1 MQSKTLLLPK
11 RVLFFIKGT
20 NIGMLKDIQWVKP
33 ADIEKES
40 FQIIGKLL
48 GERNFGPWQEP
59 VVKRVI
65 HTTADLEYADSLIF
79 SGDAVQKG
87 IAALKKGSCVVTDT
101 RMAEAGI
108 NKKVLTTFG
117 GEVRCFMDNPDI
129 AQRAKD
135 LEVTRASLCMDQAVT
150 DPCCKVFAIGNAP
163 TALIRLCELIDE
175 GKVQPELVIGV
186 PVGFVNVVEA
196 KELLKRKPVPLIIS
210 MGRKGGSNVAA
221 AIVNAL
227 LYMAKNE

>member
-1 MQSKTLLLPK
+1 
-11 RVLFFIKGT
+11 
-20 NIGMLKDIQWVKP
+20 MLKDIHWTKP

-40 FQIIGKLL
+40 FRIIGELL

-65 HTTADLEYADSLIF
+65 HTTADFEYADSLIF
-79 SGDAVQKG
+79 SENAVQQG
-87 IAALKKGSCVVTDT
+87 IAALKKGSCIVTDT

-117 GEVRCFMDNPDI
+117 GEVRCFMDTPDI
-129 AQRAKD
+129 ARKAKD
-135 LEVTRASLCMDQAVT
+135 LGVTRAALCMDQAVT
-150 DPCCKVFAIGNAP
+150 DSHCRIYVIGNAP
-163 TALIRLCELIDE
+163 TALIRLCELIDQ

-196 KELLKRKPVPLIIS
+196 KELLQRKPVPYIIA

>member
-1 MQSKTLLLPK
+1 
-11 RVLFFIKGT
+11 
-20 NIGMLKDIQWVKP
+20 MLKDIQWTKP

-40 FQIIGKLL
+40 FRIIGELL
-48 GERNFGPWQEP
+48 GERNFDPWQEP

-65 HTTADLEYADSLIF
+65 HTTADLDYADSLIF
-79 SGDAVQKG
+79 SEDAVQLG

-135 LEVTRASLCMDQAVT
+135 LEVTRAALCMDEAVT
-150 DPCCKVFAIGNAP
+150 DPRCKIFAIGNAP

-196 KELLKRKPVPLIIS
+196 KELLKRKPVPFIIA
-210 MGRKGGSNVAA
+210 MGRKGGSNVTA

-227 LYMAKNE
+227 LYMAKNGRF